1 MNRVVCSRFSTIAL
15 LFAML
20 AASAIA
26 QEQPRTSP
34 RDQWQRVDDVF
45 RELGI
50 APGSH
55 VADLGAGGGYFTTR
69 LAKAVGSEGRVY
81 AVDVNP
87 VTLRELRD
95 GLPKDLTNI
104 EIVRAEEN
112 DPKLPAGQLDAVLVV
127 NAYHEFHEYAAV
139 LARVREALKPGGR
152 LVLIEPTPQRP
163 EDTTRAAQ
171 VKRHEIAIEFAEA
184 DVTQAGFEIVKK
196 EPGFVTRP
204 SHQME
209 GGVTHT
215 PIDWLLVARRP
226 DGTRPF

>member
-1 MNRVVCSRFSTIAL
+1 MARIRCLPLLIAVIL
-15 LFAML
+15 TVP
-20 AASAIA
+20 AIA
-26 QEQPRTSP
+26 QDQYAP

-45 RELGI
+45 RELAIG
-50 APGSH
+50 PGSS

-69 LAKAVGSEGRVY
+69 LAKFVGANGRVY

-127 NAYHEFHEYAAV
+127 NAYHEFHEYASV
-139 LARVREALKPGGR
+139 LARVREALKPDGR
-152 LVLIEPTPQRP
+152 LVLIEPTPRRA

-171 VKRHEIAIEFAEA
+171 TKRHEIAIEFAEA
-184 DVTQAGFEIVKK
+184 EVTQAGLDVIKK
-196 EPGFVTRP
+196 EQGFVKRP
-204 SHQME
+204 SHQIE

-215 PIDWLLVARRP
+215 PIDWLLVARKPAGNRL
-226 DGTRPF
+226 F